1 MPTTPPS
8 ISVTT
13 EQLPKSQVGMTI
25 EVPADA
31 VDATYERVLNRL
43 ASRAKLEGFRP
54 GRAPRTLV
62 EARLGPAAIR
72 EEVVE
77 TIVPEVIRQA
87 LQEKSINPIDNPDV
101 EVVELERGRPAKL
114 KATVSVMPEVKLG
127 DARALDVS
135 TPNVEVTDEML
146 ERRLDVVREPMA
158 EITPVEREAR
168 AGDLVVIDVEVEA
181 GGKVV
186 PSESRQAME
195 AELKEGILIPEL
207 MAAILG
213 AKVGETRPATVTF
226 PEDYGEPM
234 LAGKEGTIKATVQ
247 GIKEKVL
254 PVLDDALASQLS
266 GGKYETVDAYRASVR
281 EQLEE
286 SAKSLGA
293 IAREQALVKALV
305 EASTVEV
312 PDTLVEREL
321 ASHLDSLN
329 RSLNSQGLR
338 LDRYLEYLGKTPE
351 QWIAEERPEA
361 EGHVKRDLVLDE
373 FGRRERIEPSDE
385 EVNAYIEKEAADD
398 DELKGRA
405 DELKR
410 DASSRRFFAA
420 RLRRLRVLER
430 LAELAGDVK
439 PAAT

>member
-1 MPTTPPS
+1 MPTPPS

-54 GRAPRTLV
+54 GRAPRALV
-62 EARLGPAAIR
+62 EVRLGPAAIR

-77 TIVPEVIRQA
+77 TMVPEVIRQA
-87 LQEKSINPIDNPDV
+87 LQEKSISPIDNPDV

-127 DARALDVS
+127 DVRALDVA

-168 AGDLVVIDVEVEA
+168 AGDMVVIDVEVEA

-186 PSESRQAME
+186 PSETRSAME

-207 MAAILG
+207 MAALLG
-213 AKVGETRPATVTF
+213 AKVGETRSATVTF

-266 GGKYETVDAYRASVR
+266 GGKHETVDAYRASVR

-286 SAKSLGA
+286 SAKSLAA

-373 FGRRERIEPSDE
+373 LGRRERIEPSDE

>member
-1 MPTTPPS
+1 MPTPPS

-54 GRAPRTLV
+54 GRAPRALV

-77 TIVPEVIRQA
+77 TIVPEVLRQA

-127 DARALDVS
+127 DANALDVT
-135 TPNVEVTDEML
+135 TPGVEVTDEML

-168 AGDLVVIDVEVEA
+168 AGDMVVVDVEVEA
-181 GGKVV
+181 GGKIV

-207 MAAILG
+207 MAALLG
-213 AKVGETRPATVTF
+213 ARVGETRSATVTF

-247 GIKEKVL
+247 GIKERVL

-266 GGKYETVDAYRASVR
+266 GGKHETVDAYRASVR

-286 SAKSLGA
+286 SAKSLAA

-305 EASTVEV
+305 QASTVEV

-361 EGHVKRDLVLDE
+361 EEHVKRDLVLDE
-373 FGRRERIEPSDE
+373 FGRREHIEPSDE
-385 EVNAYIEKEAADD
+385 EVDVYIEQEAAADD
-398 DELKGRA
+398 DLKGRA

-410 DASSRRFFAA
+410 DTSSRRFFSA
-420 RLRRLRVLER
+420 RLRRSRVLER

-439 PAAT
+439 PATT

>member
-1 MPTTPPS
+1 MPTPPS

-54 GRAPRTLV
+54 GRAPRALV

-127 DARALDVS
+127 DITALDVAI
-135 TPNVEVTDEML
+135 TTVEVTDEML

-168 AGDLVVIDVEVEA
+168 AGDMVVIDVEVEA
-181 GGKVV
+181 GGKIV
-186 PSESRQAME
+186 PSETRQAME

-207 MAAILG
+207 MAALLG
-213 AKVGETRPATVTF
+213 ARVGETRSATVTF

-266 GGKYETVDAYRASVR
+266 GGKHETVDAYRASVR

-286 SAKSLGA
+286 SAKSLAA
-293 IAREQALVKALV
+293 ITREQALVKALV

-373 FGRRERIEPSDE
+373 FGRREHIEPSDE
-385 EVNAYIEKEAADD
+385 EVNAYIEQEAADD

-410 DASSRRFFAA
+410 DASSRRFFSA
-420 RLRRLRVLER
+420 RLRRVRVLER

>member
-1 MPTTPPS
+1 MSTPPS

-13 EQLPKSQVGMTI
+13 EQLPKSQVGVTI

-54 GRAPRTLV
+54 GRAPRALV

-127 DARALDVS
+127 DVRALDVT

-168 AGDLVVIDVEVEA
+168 AGDMVVIDVEVEA
-181 GGKVV
+181 GGKIV
-186 PSESRQAME
+186 PSETRSAME

-207 MAAILG
+207 M
-213 AKVGETRPATVTF
+213 ATVTF

-266 GGKYETVDAYRASVR
+266 GGKHETVDAYRASVR

-286 SAKSLGA
+286 SAKSLAA
-293 IAREQALVKALV
+293 IGREQALVKALV
-305 EASTVEV
+305 AASTVEV

-321 ASHLDSLN
+321 AGHLDSLN

-361 EGHVKRDLVLDE
+361 EEHVKRDLVLDQL
-373 FGRRERIEPSDE
+373 GRREHIEPSAE
-385 EVNAYIEKEAADD
+385 EVDAYIEKEAADD

-410 DASSRRFFAA
+410 DASSRRFFSA

>member
-127 DARALDVS
+127 DARALDVAS
-135 TPNVEVTDEML
+135 PNVEVTDEML

-168 AGDLVVIDVEVEA
+168 AGDMVVIDVEVEA
-181 GGKVV
+181 GGKIV
-186 PSESRQAME
+186 PSETRQAME
-195 AELKEGILIPEL
+195 AELKGGILIPEL
-207 MAAILG
+207 MAALLG
-213 AKVGETRPATVTF
+213 AKVGETRSATVTF

-266 GGKYETVDAYRASVR
+266 GGKHETVDAYRASVR
-281 EQLEE
+281 EQLED
-286 SAKSLGA
+286 SAKSLAA

>member
-1 MPTTPPS
+1 MPTPPS

-127 DARALDVS
+127 DARALDVAS
-135 TPNVEVTDEML
+135 PNVEVTDEML

-168 AGDLVVIDVEVEA
+168 AGDMVVIDVEVEA
-181 GGKVV
+181 GGKIV
-186 PSESRQAME
+186 PSETRSAME

-207 MAAILG
+207 MAALLG
-213 AKVGETRPATVTF
+213 ARVGETRSATVTF

-266 GGKYETVDAYRASVR
+266 GGKHETVDAYRASVR

-286 SAKSLGA
+286 SAKSLAA

-373 FGRRERIEPSDE
+373 FARRERIEPSDE

>member
-1 MPTTPPS
+1 MPTPPS

-31 VDATYERVLNRL
+31 VDATYERVLNRP

-54 GRAPRTLV
+54 GRAPRALV

-87 LQEKSINPIDNPDV
+87 LEEKSINPIDNPDV

-127 DARALDVS
+127 DAKALDVAPP
-135 TPNVEVTDEML
+135 TVEVTNEML

-158 EITPVEREAR
+158 EITPVERE
-168 AGDLVVIDVEVEA
+168 
-181 GGKVV
+181 
-186 PSESRQAME
+186 Q
-195 AELKEGILIPEL
+195 
-207 MAAILG
+207 
-213 AKVGETRPATVTF
+213 RPADVVVTDGAAEEEGVVKGGGGGWTVGV
-226 PEDYGEPM
+226 PE
-234 LAGKEGTIKATVQ
+234 
-247 GIKEKVL
+247 
-254 PVLDDALASQLS
+254 
-266 GGKYETVDAYRASVR
+266 
-281 EQLEE
+281 
-286 SAKSLGA
+286 
-293 IAREQALVKALV
+293 
-305 EASTVEV
+305 
-312 PDTLVEREL
+312 TLVEREVG
-321 ASHLDSLN
+321 SHLDSLN

-361 EGHVKRDLVLDE
+361 EQHVKRDLVLDE
-373 FGRRERIEPSDE
+373 FGRREHIEPSDE
-385 EVNAYIEKEAADD
+385 EVNAYIEREAADD
-398 DELKGRA
+398 DELKGQA

-410 DASSRRFFAA
+410 GPNSRRFFSA

>member
-1 MPTTPPS
+1 MPTPPS

-13 EQLPKSQVGMTI
+13 EQLPKSQVGLTI

-54 GRAPRTLV
+54 GRAPRALV

-77 TIVPEVIRQA
+77 TIVPEVISQA
-87 LQEKSINPIDNPDV
+87 LKEKSINPIANPDV

-114 KATVSVMPEVKLG
+114 KATVSVMPEVTLG
-127 DARALDVS
+127 DAKALDVA
-135 TPNVEVTDEML
+135 TPAVEVTDEML

-168 AGDLVVIDVEVEA
+168 AGDVVVIDVEVEA

-195 AELKEGILIPEL
+195 ADLKEGILIPEL

-213 AKVGETRPATVTF
+213 AKVGETRSSTVTF

-254 PVLDDALASQLS
+254 PVLDDALATQLS

-286 SAKSLGA
+286 SAKSLAA
-293 IAREQALVKALV
+293 ITREQALVKALV

-338 LDRYLEYLGKTPE
+338 LDRYLEYLGKTPD

-361 EGHVKRDLVLDE
+361 EAHVKRDLVLDE
-373 FGRRERIEPSDE
+373 FGRREHIEPSDE
-385 EVNAYIEKEAADD
+385 EVNAYIDREAADD
-398 DELKGRA
+398 DDLKGQA

-410 DASSRRFFAA
+410 GANTRRFFAS
-420 RLRRLRVLER
+420 RLRRLQVLAR
-430 LAELAGDVK
+430 LAEVAGVGT
-439 PAAT
+439 PAQT